1 MQSELV
7 WDAGCRLG
15 EGPVWHPQDASIY
28 FVDIKGRE
36 VLRWST
42 DAGSGRRWPMP
53 QQTGWLVPRRR
64 GGWLAGF
71 QQGVAALEL
80 EPEVRHALLHR
91 LHDEGSPM
99 RLNDAKADARGRLWF
114 GSMNDDDS
122 ERSDGLLYRLTG
134 DGTPEAVDRGYR
146 VTNGPAFSPDG
157 RTMYHND
164 TAARRIHAFD
174 VSAEGALSNKRV
186 WAEFNR
192 YEGHPDGIATDAEGR
207 VWVAHW
213 GGSRV
218 TQRDA
223 RSGRVLRTVV
233 VPAPNVT
240 SVAFG
245 GPGLVDLYITTARS
259 GVGESALAQSPLS
272 GGLFVAR
279 GVGPGRLAEAFDG

>member
-15 EGPVWHPQDASIY
+15 EGPVWCPAEAAIY
-28 FVDIKGRE
+28 FVDIEGRE
-36 VLRWST
+36 VLRWS
-42 DAGSGRRWPMP
+42 AEGGRTQRWQMP
-53 QQTGWLVPRRR
+53 ESVGWLVPRRR

-71 QQGVAALEL
+71 RQGVAALVL
-80 EPEVRHALLHR
+80 EPECRHEVLHR
-91 LHDEGSPM
+91 LHADAPTM
-99 RLNDAKADARGRLWF
+99 RLNDAKVDARGRLWF
-114 GSMNDDDS
+114 GSLDDAD
-122 ERSDGLLYRLTG
+122 EEGTDGLFYRLAG
-134 DGTPEAVDRGYR
+134 GGPPEVVDRGYA

-157 RTMYHND
+157 HTLYHND
-164 TAARRIHAFD
+164 SASRRIFAFD
-174 VSAEGALSNKRV
+174 VSADGALSNKRV

-192 YEGHPDGIATDAEGR
+192 YEGQPDGITTDAEGH

-213 GGSRV
+213 GGFRV

-233 VPAPNVT
+233 VPSPNVT

-245 GPGLVDLYITTARS
+245 GPGFADLYITTARR
-259 GVGESALAQSPLS
+259 GVTESALAQSPLA

-279 GVGPGRLAEAFDG
+279 GVGPGLAAEAFDG

>member
-7 WDAGCRLG
+7 WDARCRLG
-15 EGPVWHPQDASIY
+15 EGAVWHPEDASIY
-28 FVDIKGRE
+28 FVDVKGRE

-42 DAGSGRRWPMP
+42 EGGAGRRWPMP

-64 GGWLAGF
+64 GGWLAGL

-80 EPEVRHALLHR
+80 EPEVRHGWLHR
-91 LHDEGSPM
+91 LHDDASPM
-99 RLNDAKADARGRLWF
+99 RLNDAKADASGRLWF
-114 GSMNDDDS
+114 GTMNDEDL
-122 ERSDGLLYRLTG
+122 EQPDGALYRLSGT
-134 DGTPEAVDRGYR
+134 GTPEVVDRGYR

-157 RTMYHND
+157 ATMYHND
-164 TAARRIHAFD
+164 TVARRIHAFD
-174 VSAEGALSNKRV
+174 VAADGALSNKRV
-186 WAEFNR
+186 WAELNR
-192 YEGHPDGIATDAEGR
+192 YEGHPDGIATDAEGH

-213 GGSRV
+213 AGSRV

-223 RSGRVLRTVV
+223 RSARVLRTVV

-240 SVAFG
+240 SIAFG

-259 GVGESALAQSPLS
+259 GVGDSALAQSPLS
-272 GGLFVAR
+272 GALFVAR